1 MGAEIA
7 VAMAVFKGLQ
17 ALWGVAKEQGWVSD
31 QDTVTLVTSSIHMLG
46 EGIRITLDATTN
58 PGKYDK
64 LTADEILALLLPS
77 GEDELNARI
86 QARLAADAGV

>member
-7 VAMAVFKGLQ
+7 VALAVFKGLQ
-17 ALWGVAKEQGWVSD
+17 ALMEVAKEQGWISD
-31 QDTVTLVTSSIHMLG
+31 QATVALVNSSIHMIG

-64 LTADEILALLLPS
+64 LTADEILALVLPS
-77 GEDELNARI
+77 GEEELNARI
-86 QARLAADAGV
+86 QARLAAGG